1 MKNQQNFGDQMYT
14 QRKMNKLRYI
24 YYWIRENIKESKKK
38 KRRIKRKA
46 GRKERGDGETERN
59 KRKPTKICIYQCRKR
74 K

>member
-38 KRRIKRKA
+38 KKDKKEGRQERERRWGDRK
-46 GRKERGDGETERN
+46 KQKKTN
-59 KRKPTKICIYQCRKR
+59 KNMHISM
-74 K
+74 